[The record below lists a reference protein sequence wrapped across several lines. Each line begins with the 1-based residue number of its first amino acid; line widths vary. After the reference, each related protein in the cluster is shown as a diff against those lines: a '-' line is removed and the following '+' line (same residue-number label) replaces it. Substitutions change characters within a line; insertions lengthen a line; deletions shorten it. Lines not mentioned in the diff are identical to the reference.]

1 MLKTY
6 EYRLYP
12 NIAQEAKIQQHFG
25 CTRYVYNKAL
35 ELKISTYEKDKTN
48 LSKYDLA
55 KLVTQWKTQ
64 DDTLWLKEVNAQ
76 ALQQSIFHLDNA
88 YKNFFREK
96 EVFLSLNPN
105 ITIDKP
111 IVYLKVSK

>member
-48 LSKYDLA
+48 LSKYDLT
-55 KLVTQWKTQ
+55 KLITQWKTQ
-64 DDTLWLKEVNAQ
+64 DDTLWLKEVYSQ
-76 ALQQSIFHLDNA
+76 ALQQYRYENLLQSADWQECGYGH
-88 YKNFFREK
+88 
-96 EVFLSLNPN
+96 
-105 ITIDKP
+105 IT
-111 IVYLKVSK
+111 